1 MILINFQVTYPSIA
15 SFIYAH
21 LLISAVILA
30 VINRFQICSL
40 FLLWV
45 WVIFPFILLCI
56 PIDVITFLPEMH
68 TNGVFALHLL
78 GCLLPLVVTLYHV
91 NVLFSFFGPLLGRTG
106 TEIPPDLVMAV
117 FTSFCITVIFTYF
130 VSFLYLFHYFVGDQ
144 INFRKPLGFCTRIF
158 VLVSL
163 FLLFFFYLKDEKWQ

>member
-21 LLISAVILA
+21 LLISAVVLA
-30 VINRFQICSL
+30 VINCFQICSS
-40 FLLWV
+40 FLLWI
-45 WVIFPFILLCI
+45 WVIFPFLLLCV
-56 PIDVITFLPEMH
+56 PNDVITFLPEMR

-78 GCLLPLVVTLYHV
+78 GCLLPLVVTLYHI

-117 FTSFCITVIFTYF
+117 LTSFCITLIFTYF
-130 VSFLYLFHYFVGDQ
+130 VSVLYLFHYFMGDKS
-144 INFRKPLGFCTRIF
+144 NLGKPLGFCARIF
-158 VLVSL
+158 VPISR
-163 FLLFFFYLKDEKWQ
+163 FLLIFYMKDEKQQ